1 MQQLTWASV
10 VVTAQH
16 LLGPRARGLV
26 GNWFPLYSV
35 MTAAALQRVFCSL
48 VCCVTIRDAAL
59 CHAGMMCTVH
69 DLGGDGWYSMVLGE
83 CVLVSSVM
91 KSTGIATVDWRRHV

>member
-1 MQQLTWASV
+1 
-10 VVTAQH
+10 
-16 LLGPRARGLV
+16 
-26 GNWFPLYSV
+26 
-35 MTAAALQRVFCSL
+35 
-48 VCCVTIRDAAL
+48 
-59 CHAGMMCTVH
+59 MMCTVH

>member
-1 MQQLTWASV
+1 
-10 VVTAQH
+10 
-16 LLGPRARGLV
+16 
-26 GNWFPLYSV
+26 

-69 DLGGDGWYSMVLGE
+69 DLDVMVGAQWCLE
-83 CVLVSSVM
+83 RVQVSSMRVG
-91 KSTGIATVDWRRHV
+91 STGIATVDWRGVCEA